1 MAVLVIR
8 TEEDGLGLG
17 LEDAV
22 EGEALLE
29 VVDVET
35 KAEVEVE
42 VERGSV
48 GMTLSCKAAEVLADA
63 TWPLRAAMSALIDVG
78 GPTLKCELGY
88 AVDQIEREIGSVIR

>member
-1 MAVLVIR
+1 MSGQKR
-8 TEEDGLGLG
+8 MDGLALG

-48 GMTLSCKAAEVLADA
+48 RMTLSCETRTKICVLI
-63 TWPLRAAMSALIDVG
+63 S
-78 GPTLKCELGY
+78 
-88 AVDQIEREIGSVIR
+88 